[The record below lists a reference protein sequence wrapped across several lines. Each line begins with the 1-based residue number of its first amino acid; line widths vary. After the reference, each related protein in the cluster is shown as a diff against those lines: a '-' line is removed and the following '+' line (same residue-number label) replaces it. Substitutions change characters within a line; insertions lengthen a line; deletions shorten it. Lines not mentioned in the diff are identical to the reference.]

1 MIIRGG
7 ENIYP
12 REIEEFLYTMPG
24 IEDAQVVGV
33 PDAKYGEVVGAF
45 VRRSAAADIGESDVQ
60 EFARAR
66 LARYKAPKHVF
77 FVEEFPLTASGK
89 VQKYKLREL
98 AQRLVDAQKDT
109 VPEATEAAAATAV
122 TEAVELGEAAG
133 DGEAPHEGRAQ

>member
-45 VRRSAAADIGESDVQ
+45 VRLKAGADMTEGEVRKIDKAQSKITLKHAEIKSLDMPPMTMVFNVKDKAVLDSVQ
-60 EFARAR
+60 PGDKVKF
-66 LARYKAPKHVF
+66 KAVN
-77 FVEEFPLTASGK
+77 EAGK
-89 VQKYKLREL
+89 F
-98 AQRLVDAQKDT
+98 T
-109 VPEATEAAAATAV
+109 V
-122 TEAVELGEAAG
+122 TELRVI
-133 DGEAPHEGRAQ
+133 R